1 MSYCVN
7 CGVELNESALK
18 CPLCDTPV
26 INPNI
31 LKDAIKSEPAFP
43 ERINLPAA
51 TKHRFSATVLSLLL
65 LLPNIICV
73 ITNLLFTP
81 DKLWCIYVVAS
92 SALFWFLSI
101 FPFFLK
107 QKYKYL
113 IIAVDAVATAAYI
126 FIFYYY
132 DSAQTGWF
140 WQLAVPLVAGF
151 FGCVTFLVAYFS
163 KKRPLAQT
171 LIAIFAS
178 LTALNIFIGL
188 IINLYAYSV
197 VATYITMILAV
208 SCLIVTLFFVAA
220 EKNDKLKAWLSRK
233 FFF

>member
-31 LKDAIKSEPAFP
+31 LKNAVKAEPAFP
-43 ERINLPAA
+43 DRINLPVA
-51 TKHRFSATVLSLLL
+51 TKHKFSAIVLSLLL

-132 DSAQTGWF
+132 NSPQTGWF
-140 WQLAVPLVAGF
+140 WRLAVPLVAGV
-151 FGCVTFLVAYFS
+151 FGAAAVLVAYFS
-163 KKRPLAQT
+163 KKRTLTKT
-171 LIAIFAS
+171 LITIFAV
-178 LTALNIFIGL
+178 LTAINVFVGVV
-188 IINLYAYSV
+188 INLYVQSV
-197 VATYITMILAV
+197 VATYITMILAI